1 MVMRKLLDQLR
12 GRARIKGQV
21 VGVMMLGVNM
31 TTVSWHFGIH
41 GVAPAGCGGVTDA
54 PGVGALAG
62 VTDVDGG
69 TDALGVGAIAGVA
82 GIDGGTD
89 ALSFV
94 TEGGGF
100 ILFSAACCNN
110 PKCSAKNHQALAL

>member
-41 GVAPAGCGGVTDA
+41 GVAPAGCVGVTDA
-54 PGVGALAG
+54 PDVGSITG
-62 VTDVDGG
+62 VTGVDGG
-69 TDALGVGAIAGVA
+69 TE
-82 GIDGGTD
+82 
-89 ALSFV
+89 ALSFGTDDF
-94 TEGGGF
+94 TEAGS
-100 ILFSAACCNN
+100 INLFSATSRNN